1 MKKKYQIFISS
12 TYQDLKEERQ
22 AAVEAI
28 LKAGHIPA
36 GMELFSSGN
45 KTQLEIIKKWIEE
58 SDIFVLILGGRY
70 GTLESESQKSYTELE
85 YRYAIE
91 LEKPFFAI
99 VMDEKLLDEK
109 NHSKG
114 KTVLELD
121 NPQKYKDFK
130 DLVLSKMCRFFEN
143 ITEVKLGILE
153 SIIDLQNESDLIGW
167 VRASQIQDNSQL
179 LTLIEELRI
188 ENQNLI
194 KKNSDLETI
203 NQKPSKSKTIGDYT
217 FDEIKAVL
225 TKKKINIPASLTS
238 SGKEIE
244 KNAMELFV
252 SYRATLNNGVTNRYS
267 NETQIFLTN
276 NLVPL
281 LMNFGLMERSKIKVG
296 FDLKVEAD
304 KFNISA
310 LGNKFLSI
318 YELEEIK

>member
-179 LTLIEELRI
+179 LTLI
-188 ENQNLI
+188 
-194 KKNSDLETI
+194 
-203 NQKPSKSKTIGDYT
+203 
-217 FDEIKAVL
+217 
-225 TKKKINIPASLTS
+225 
-238 SGKEIE
+238 
-244 KNAMELFV
+244 
-252 SYRATLNNGVTNRYS
+252 
-267 NETQIFLTN
+267 
-276 NLVPL
+276 
-281 LMNFGLMERSKIKVG
+281 
-296 FDLKVEAD
+296 
-304 KFNISA
+304 
-310 LGNKFLSI
+310 
-318 YELEEIK
+318 